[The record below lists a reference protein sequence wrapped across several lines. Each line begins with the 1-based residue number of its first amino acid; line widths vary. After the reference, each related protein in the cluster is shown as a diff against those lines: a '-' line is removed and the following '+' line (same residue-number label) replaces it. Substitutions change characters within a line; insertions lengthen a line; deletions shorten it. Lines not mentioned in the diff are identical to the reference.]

1 MLLSLSVPAFCL
13 VLCIPCPWTWKSIAS
28 RNGQITYFGTR
39 IAVLK
44 SGACGFTITG
54 KLLSGSQEI
63 STGFCGWRQPDKNR
77 FLKRILFVTYAL
89 PLWRGRNWECTAPI
103 KASPAQR
110 WAGTASDREPGW
122 ARGQSWGGP
131 SALQGRQR
139 APGHQGCRAAQNAIT
154 VSCLVLASPVQG
166 LCLFTLKKKK
176 TEGRAHQCV

>member
-122 ARGQSWGGP
+122 ARGQSWGG
-131 SALQGRQR
+131 
-139 APGHQGCRAAQNAIT
+139 HC
-154 VSCLVLASPVQG
+154 
-166 LCLFTLKKKK
+166 K
-176 TEGRAHQCV
+176 EGREPRDIKAAEQHKMQ